1 MKLRLRNF
9 ESKETLRIQLL
20 SSSSILQLQ
29 EAVFPCLPL
38 NPLHVTPSSLRFSLN
53 AKDLLHAPSPLV
65 SLLSLGVASGDLIY
79 FSLNPNAFSPPPQ
92 TLFQE
97 PILMPESSA
106 NRENPVREPMLIEPQ
121 VSQQANKGRLLEH
134 YLLRKFLG
142 EELGDIRSI
151 HNLMA
156 MEIHV
161 ILLDSGFVLFDTVS
175 GLKIDRFRLP
185 DESSSPVSICYSL
198 PQLLIANHDFGPNVY
213 GSLVKGGSVYRLSLD
228 GYTFEP
234 TMGLLWAR
242 CFKNYTRTDNNQDG
256 SYISYREKE
265 ILKFWKV
272 VKDGLALPL
281 LIDLSFKIGLPLP
294 ACFMRLPADLKLQI
308 LDSLPG
314 TDVARMACV
323 SVEMRYVASNNDL
336 WRKKVEE
343 EFGHWL
349 GVTRNW
355 KKIYHSCWESK
366 KKRKRAITRWRG
378 FPRVN
383 RPSYFPVRRDP
394 IPLGGVHVVHDDDYD
409 LPARLRIPPL
419 HQLRR
424 LRRQDFGFDVLD
436 ITLDVTTREDM
447 YNILMSFT
455 VNHSPPFLTIFPNKK
470 PPPFHF
476 SCNPKTLPFKSHS
489 FQPLLASRRIPNYPQ
504 GIDNLVDGPRNWS
517 RSITSEFDDDEEDDD
532 EEEEDRSLDL
542 LVRFVQNVFRKISK
556 RARKA
561 LRAILPISIS
571 TKLVGFSV
579 DGVLILAFL
588 WVLKAFLEVVCT
600 LGSAVFVTILLIRGI
615 WTGVTFMQ
623 ESRDHRR
630 INEPFNDPRSWN
642 GAQPAT

>member
-92 TLFQE
+92 TVFQE

-106 NRENPVREPMLIEPQ
+106 NRENPIREPMLIEPQ
-121 VSQQANKGRLLEH
+121 VSQQANKGRFLEH

-198 PQLLIANHDFGPNVY
+198 PQLLIANDDFGLNVTDYIVLKFQTLNNFLQVY
-213 GSLVKGGSVYRLSLD
+213 GSLVKGGSVYRLSLN

-378 FPRVN
+378 FPRVD

-424 LRRQDFGFDVLD
+424 LRRQGYVVLD
-436 ITLDVTTREDM
+436 
-447 YNILMSFT
+447 
-455 VNHSPPFLTIFPNKK
+455 
-470 PPPFHF
+470 
-476 SCNPKTLPFKSHS
+476 
-489 FQPLLASRRIPNYPQ
+489 
-504 GIDNLVDGPRNWS
+504 
-517 RSITSEFDDDEEDDD
+517 
-532 EEEEDRSLDL
+532 
-542 LVRFVQNVFRKISK
+542 
-556 RARKA
+556 
-561 LRAILPISIS
+561 
-571 TKLVGFSV
+571 
-579 DGVLILAFL
+579 
-588 WVLKAFLEVVCT
+588 
-600 LGSAVFVTILLIRGI
+600 
-615 WTGVTFMQ
+615 
-623 ESRDHRR
+623 
-630 INEPFNDPRSWN
+630 
-642 GAQPAT
+642 

>member
-9 ESKETLRIQLL
+9 ESKEALRIQLL
-20 SSSSILQLQ
+20 SSSSILQLR
-29 EAVFPCLPL
+29 EALFPCLPL
-38 NPLHVTPSSLRFSLN
+38 YPLHVTPSSLRFSLN
-53 AKDLLHAPSPLV
+53 ARDLLHAPSPLV

-79 FSLNPNAFSPPPQ
+79 FSLNPDAFSPPPPQ

-97 PILMPESSA
+97 PMF
-106 NRENPVREPMLIEPQ
+106 IEPQ
-121 VSQQANKGRLLEH
+121 VSQQANKGRFLEH

-142 EELGDIRSI
+142 EELGDVRSI

-175 GLKIDRFRLP
+175 GLKMDRFPLP

-198 PQLLIANHDFGPNVY
+198 PQLLIANDDFGPILTDYIVLNFQTLNNFLQIY

-228 GYTFEP
+228 GYMFEP
-234 TMGLLWAR
+234 TMGLLWAH
-242 CFKNYTRTDNNQDG
+242 CLKNYTRTDNNQDG
-256 SYISYREKE
+256 SFISYREKE
-265 ILKFWKV
+265 IFKFWKV

-314 TDVARMACV
+314 IDVARMACV

-343 EFGHWL
+343 EFGDWL
-349 GVTRNW
+349 GVRRNW

-366 KKRKRAITRWRG
+366 KKRKRPITRSRG
-378 FPRVN
+378 FPRIPRVD

-394 IPLGGVHVVHDDDYD
+394 IPLGRVHVVHDDDYD

-424 LRRQDFGFDVLD
+424 LRRQGYVVLD
-436 ITLDVTTREDM
+436 
-447 YNILMSFT
+447 
-455 VNHSPPFLTIFPNKK
+455 
-470 PPPFHF
+470 
-476 SCNPKTLPFKSHS
+476 
-489 FQPLLASRRIPNYPQ
+489 
-504 GIDNLVDGPRNWS
+504 
-517 RSITSEFDDDEEDDD
+517 
-532 EEEEDRSLDL
+532 
-542 LVRFVQNVFRKISK
+542 
-556 RARKA
+556 
-561 LRAILPISIS
+561 
-571 TKLVGFSV
+571 
-579 DGVLILAFL
+579 
-588 WVLKAFLEVVCT
+588 
-600 LGSAVFVTILLIRGI
+600 
-615 WTGVTFMQ
+615 
-623 ESRDHRR
+623 
-630 INEPFNDPRSWN
+630 
-642 GAQPAT
+642 